1 MGLVKNSSSGW
12 ECAPV
17 FKIYCV
23 VIHISLFSPVVLITF
38 FVIVLIKELIVTVP
52 KHLVKRTSLIR
63 PKELTPHLDHISK
76 TRWLSRHNVKMK
88 LRKIGESYWSFA
100 TIFNIIY
107 CFRTLRWAL
116 KDSECLRMLL
126 GTMACPWIYRIKRF
140 LYYREKKKKNK
151 DLCWISL
158 CWLLSTDKF
167 MVKKKTEP
175 GMFKNMFMNIITY
188 DTIHLLSHKEDF
200 KEWY

>member
-1 MGLVKNSSSGW
+1 
-12 ECAPV
+12 
-17 FKIYCV
+17 
-23 VIHISLFSPVVLITF
+23 
-38 FVIVLIKELIVTVP
+38 
-52 KHLVKRTSLIR
+52 LVKRTSLIR

-140 LYYREKKKKNK
+140 LYYREKKKKEKQRSMLNQ
-151 DLCWISL
+151 LMLIAFHWQ
-158 CWLLSTDKF
+158 
-167 MVKKKTEP
+167 VYGEKK
-175 GMFKNMFMNIITY
+175 NRAW
-188 DTIHLLSHKEDF
+188 DV
-200 KEWY
+200 